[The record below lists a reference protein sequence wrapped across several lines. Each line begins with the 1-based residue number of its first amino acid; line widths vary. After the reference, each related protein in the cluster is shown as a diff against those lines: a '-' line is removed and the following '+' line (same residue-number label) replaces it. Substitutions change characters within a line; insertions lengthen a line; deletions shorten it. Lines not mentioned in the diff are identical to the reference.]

1 MALLHSMNTNLD
13 RELADLGYWV
23 ALAARAVEEKQYTRA
38 IELCR
43 QHLAEEP
50 HLTGPRVIYARAL
63 FASGQ
68 HEAAGDQCHLALAID
83 PDNEVLLKL
92 LGDILT
98 AQGVTDGGVACY
110 QRILEINPHCQGLR
124 CELKKDSI
132 VNERYVTIVRGE
144 EIAERDK
151 KPLAN
156 IFYYTETIGDL
167 YLTQGHPRMAVE
179 VFRKLLS
186 QTDTPRLRQK
196 LSLAEERMRD
206 KEESNV
212 SSTD

>member
-1 MALLHSMNTNLD
+1 MPLLHLMDTNLN

-23 ALAARAVEEKQYTRA
+23 ALSACAVEEKQYTRA

-68 HEAAGDQCHLALAID
+68 HEAAREQCHLAMAID
-83 PDNEVLLKL
+83 PDNEVILKL

-124 CELKKDSI
+124 CELKKDSK
-132 VNERYVTIVRGE
+132 VNERFVTIVRGE
-144 EIAERDK
+144 EIAEREN

-186 QTDTPRLRQK
+186 QGDTPRLRQK

-212 SSTD
+212 GSTD